1 MTRITFAIATLLSL
15 AFTPLAAQDRATGGG
30 EVLLLDVV
38 ATERMSLGKLDSCE
52 ITYLLAYEDYIYR
65 NGLITLLRGSIAF
78 AAFVSSPDAA
88 PAIVFKVTAFD
99 LEGEQHVLAPLK
111 YAYLN
116 SGGVSY
122 AGKELGVEA
131 AEDGGIL
138 IGYDAFANIS
148 LNPVEPISLNITREG
163 GNSDVSIP
171 VDFGMY
177 DPSIIQNYGECM
189 LQLID
194 VITEKLQ

>member
-1 MTRITFAIATLLSL
+1 MI
-15 AFTPLAAQDRATGGG
+15 Q
-30 EVLLLDVV
+30 VKV
-38 ATERMSLGKLDSCE
+38 TERMSLGQLDSCE

-65 NGLITLLRGSIAF
+65 NGLITFLRGSIAF

-122 AGKELGVEA
+122 AGKEWGVEA

-138 IGYDAFANIS
+138 VGYDALDNIL
-148 LNPVEPISLNITREG
+148 LNPVEPISLNLTREG

-177 DPSIIQNYGECM
+177 DPSITQNYGECM

-194 VITEKLQ
+194 VLTEKLQ